1 MTLNET
7 YEREFSIP
15 LRMTGVP
22 RNVVI
27 TSDLD
32 SVVRFTVRDK
42 GYMIA
47 YYGLDDTFRPI
58 YVDYKVHSDGR
69 SKGDIPIADLQRQ
82 INLQLSKSSKIAS
95 VKAGKFSF
103 SFNFGRHK
111 KAYRYLFMTTKIK

>member
-32 SVVRFTVRDK
+32 SVVRLLCETRD
-42 GYMIA
+42 I
-47 YYGLDDTFRPI
+47 
-58 YVDYKVHSDGR
+58 
-69 SKGDIPIADLQRQ
+69 
-82 INLQLSKSSKIAS
+82 
-95 VKAGKFSF
+95 
-103 SFNFGRHK
+103 
-111 KAYRYLFMTTKIK
+111 